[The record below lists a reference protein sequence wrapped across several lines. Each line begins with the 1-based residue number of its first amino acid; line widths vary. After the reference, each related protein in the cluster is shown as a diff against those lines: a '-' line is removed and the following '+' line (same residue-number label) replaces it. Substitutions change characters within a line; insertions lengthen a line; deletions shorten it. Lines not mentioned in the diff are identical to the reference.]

1 MNDTI
6 QPAGPSKGLIDRA
19 KSMILTPKTEWPVVA
34 AEPDSVQNIFLKY
47 AVPLAA
53 IGPIASLIG
62 GQVFGLGGFGITI
75 RIPLTFAITTAI
87 TQYVLSLAGLFVIA
101 WVANFLSPKFGGKE
115 SYVSAFKW
123 VVYAY
128 TAAWVAG
135 IVGLVP
141 ALGLLVLLAAI
152 YGLYVLYL
160 GATPVMAVPQD
171 KAASYTA
178 VTIVATIIVYFVVVA
193 VAGSITALFM
203 PSPYAASIASAGD
216 AGQVQVDLGDYGQ
229 LKVSDNGDGNSTV
242 ELPGMGKVEMTRD
255 GDVVKVQGEGFNATV
270 QNSPAADE

>member
-6 QPAGPSKGLIDRA
+6 QPAGPSRGLVERA
-19 KSMILTPKTEWPVVA
+19 KAMILTPKTEWPVVA

-53 IGPIASLIG
+53 IGPVASLIG

-75 RIPLTFAITTAI
+75 RIPLTFAIATAI
-87 TQYVLSLAGLFVIA
+87 TQYVLSLAGLFLIA
-101 WVANFLSPKFGGKE
+101 WVANFLSPKFNGKD
-115 SYVSAFKW
+115 SYVAAFKW

-135 IVGLVP
+135 VVGIIP

-171 KAASYTA
+171 KAGSYTA

-193 VAGSITALFM
+193 VAGSVTALFM
-203 PSPYAASIASAGD
+203 PSPYAASIANAGSAD
-216 AGQVQVDLGDYGQ
+216 QVQVDLGNYGQ
-229 LKVSDNGDGNSTV
+229 LKVTDNGNGNSTV
-242 ELPGMGKVEMTRD
+242 ELPGMGRVEMTRD
-255 GDVVKVQGEGFNATV
+255 GDMVKVQGEGFNATV
-270 QNSPAADE
+270 QNSQAAE